1 MEISMAGSRGEAS
14 DAIRLLQ
21 RRLTILTC
29 DTAHAMPTTLLLLQQ
44 TPTSAR
50 APSPSLPNCQQALY
64 SAAQRHQLTH
74 HPSRELTARLL
85 SALASLA
92 CMLRQGACVRVST
105 FVFLATSA
113 AFFLFPLAFLWVA
126 PPCARGGSCP
136 AWCHLPTSPSQDPLL
151 SSPQPIRRTEQRCSF
166 VLPLSVSCSC
176 LPDPLPCSSASSN
189 ALAAGW
195 TLAADPLQLS
205 SAA

>member
-1 MEISMAGSRGEAS
+1 MGGRQEKQNRVQTQPRDGRSAETSTEEGGPAPAAACCGMQERTVVEISMAGSRGEAS

-113 AFFLFPLAFLWVA
+113 AFFLFPLAFL
-126 PPCARGGSCP
+126 
-136 AWCHLPTSPSQDPLL
+136 
-151 SSPQPIRRTEQRCSF
+151 
-166 VLPLSVSCSC
+166 
-176 LPDPLPCSSASSN
+176 
-189 ALAAGW
+189 
-195 TLAADPLQLS
+195 
-205 SAA
+205 